1 MGVVYMLYVVK
12 RDGREVEFNAEK
24 ISSAINS
31 AAAEIGVN
39 LKASENLS
47 ILQKIIKYIEI
58 NNDDRITVE
67 QVQNLVEK
75 ALKDSKL

>member
-1 MGVVYMLYVVK
+1 MLYVVK

-24 ISSAINS
+24 ISNAINS

-39 LKASENLS
+39 LKTSE
-47 ILQKIIKYIEI
+47 IFKHLQKIIKYIEI

-67 QVQNLVEK
+67 
-75 ALKDSKL
+75 ASSKSCRESIKGFRT